1 MRRGSSTREARFAHR
16 RVLVIGASSEIAGAI
31 VDELPPC
38 AERELA
44 LLGRG
49 GERQRHAAERLA
61 AVAMHIHE
69 IEVDAREISTHREA
83 IDRAVAL
90 LGGVDLVI
98 LAVGIL
104 GERGAA
110 PEDIVAAV
118 EVLAVN
124 TAGAGSLLLES
135 ARVLRGQG
143 HGSIVVLS
151 SVAAQRGRASNAVY
165 CASKAGLDTLA
176 QGLAEDLEPAG
187 VKLLVVRPGFVRTRM
202 TAGLPVPA
210 GATDA
215 QTVARATVRGLESA
229 AQTVW
234 APSQLR
240 WIMLVI
246 RSLPRAM
253 MRRLPV

>member
-1 MRRGSSTREARFAHR
+1 MRRVASAGETRFAHR
-16 RVLVIGASSEIAGAI
+16 RVMVIGASSEIAAAI

-38 AERELA
+38 PDRELA

-49 GERQRHAAERLA
+49 GGRLHKAAEQLTATGARA
-61 AVAMHIHE
+61 HE
-69 IEVDAREISTHREA
+69 IEVDAREHSTHRA
-83 IDRAVAL
+83 AVDRAVGL
-90 LGGVDLVI
+90 LGGLDLVI
-98 LAVGIL
+98 VAVGIL

-110 PEDIVAAV
+110 PEDIPAAA

-151 SVAAQRGRASNAVY
+151 SVAAERPRASNAVY
-165 CASKAGLDTLA
+165 CASKAGLDSLA
-176 QGLAEDLEPAG
+176 QALSEDLEPAG

-202 TAGLPVPA
+202 TVGLPVPA

-215 QTVARATVRGLESA
+215 QTVARATVRGLARGAS
-229 AQTVW
+229 TVW
-234 APSQLR
+234 APAQLR
-240 WIMLVI
+240 WVMIVI
-246 RSLPRAM
+246 RLLPRTI
-253 MRRLPV
+253 MRRLPL

>member
-1 MRRGSSTREARFAHR
+1 MRRVGDAGEARFAHR
-16 RVLVIGASSEIAGAI
+16 RVMVIGAGSEIAGAI
-31 VDELPPC
+31 LEELPPC
-38 AERELA
+38 PERELA
-44 LLGRG
+44 LLGRA
-49 GERQRHAAERLA
+49 GERLHQAAERLIA
-61 AVAMHIHE
+61 TGARAHE
-69 IEVDAREISTHREA
+69 IEVDALELSTHRA
-83 IDRAVAL
+83 AVDRAVGL

-110 PEDIVAAV
+110 PEDIPAAA

-135 ARVLRGQG
+135 ARVMRGQG

-151 SVAAQRGRASNAVY
+151 SVAAERPRASNAVY
-165 CASKAGLDTLA
+165 CASKAGLDSLA
-176 QGLAEDLEPAG
+176 QGLSEDLETVG

-215 QTVARATVRGLESA
+215 QTVARATVRGLASGTN
-229 AQTVW
+229 TVW
-234 APSQLR
+234 APAQLR
-240 WIMLVI
+240 WVMIVI
-246 RSLPRAM
+246 RLLPRAI
-253 MRRLPV
+253 MRRLPL

>member
-1 MRRGSSTREARFAHR
+1 MRRVGADGGAHFAHR
-16 RVLVIGASSEIAGAI
+16 RVMVIGASSEIAGAI
-31 VDELPPC
+31 VEELPPC
-38 AERELA
+38 PERELA
-44 LLGRG
+44 LLGRS
-49 GERQRHAAERLA
+49 GERLEDAAERLA
-61 AVAMHIHE
+61 ATGVRTHKID
-69 IEVDAREISTHREA
+69 VDAREIQTHRAA
-83 IDRAVAL
+83 IDRAVGL

-104 GERGAA
+104 SERGAA
-110 PEDIVAAV
+110 PKDIPAAA

-151 SVAAQRGRASNAVY
+151 SVAAERARASNAVY
-165 CASKAGLDTLA
+165 CASKAGLDSLA
-176 QGLAEDLEPAG
+176 QGLSEDLVPAG

-215 QTVARATVRGLESA
+215 QTVARATVRGLDSGA
-229 AQTVW
+229 STVW
-234 APSQLR
+234 APGQLR
-240 WIMLVI
+240 WVMIVVRL
-246 RSLPRAM
+246 LPRAI
-253 MRRLPV
+253 MRRLPL